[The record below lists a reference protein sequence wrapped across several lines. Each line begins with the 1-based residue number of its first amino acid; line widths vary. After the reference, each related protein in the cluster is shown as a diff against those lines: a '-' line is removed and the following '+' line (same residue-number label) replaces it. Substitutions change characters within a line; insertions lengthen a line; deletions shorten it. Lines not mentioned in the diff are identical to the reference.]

1 MSVTGV
7 ALASSAVQAGD
18 LFVAVRGVNRHG
30 SEFWPTA
37 LASGAVAVFTDE
49 EGWAALEDSS
59 VPILVAPDPRAL
71 VGAVSAEI
79 YGTHPDSVPT
89 ILGVTGTNG
98 KTSTAFLLEAIMR
111 GLGARTALSTT
122 ALRQVNGENFPSTLT

>member
-1 MSVTGV
+1 V
-7 ALASSAVQAGD
+7 ALASSAVQPGD

-30 SEFWPTA
+30 SEFWPDA
-37 LASGAVAVFTDE
+37 FASGAVAVFTDE
-49 EGWAALEDSS
+49 EGWAALEDSP

-98 KTSTAFLLEAIMR
+98 KTSTAFLLEAIMLR
-111 GLGARTALSTT
+111 CFSVFQTRA
-122 ALRQVNGENFPSTLT
+122 ALRPAVVILQRTSGW